1 MQYKTSKLLALHKL
15 RNWLAADMSLQRFM
29 VDIETLSQ
37 DTDAVISTIGCVAFS
52 LNRIG
57 STSMFYTRVSIESC
71 HAIGLRM
78 DPATVLW
85 WMDQPDAARREITS
99 RDGLATIYT
108 ALQGLSDFIKSESQG
123 REIRMYAK
131 DPDFDCVILRTA
143 YKRTHIECPWDYWQT
158 RSVRTTLED
167 NGYTKKLKAKH
178 HALNDALLQVQAVQE
193 ALNPDL
199 FITQEAASGIAQ

>member
-1 MQYKTSKLLALHKL
+1 MSRWSRPQKSK
-15 RNWLAADMSLQRFM
+15 NWLAADMSLQRFM
-29 VDIETLSQ
+29 VDIETLGR

-52 LNRIG
+52 LNKIG

-78 DPATVLW
+78 DPGTVLW
-85 WMDQPDAARREITS
+85 WMDQPDSARREITS
-99 RDGLATIYT
+99 RDGLASIYT
-108 ALQGLSDFIKSESQG
+108 ALQGLSDFIRTESRG
-123 REIRMYAK
+123 REIRVYAK

-143 YKRTHIECPWDYWQT
+143 YQRSHMPCPWDYWQT

-167 NGYTKKLKAKH
+167 AAYDKKLKAQH
-178 HALNDALLQVQAVQE
+178 HALNDALIQVQAVQE

>member
-1 MQYKTSKLLALHKL
+1 
-15 RNWLAADMSLQRFM
+15 MSLQRFM

-52 LNRIG
+52 TNKIG
-57 STSMFYTRVSIESC
+57 STAMFYTRVSIESC

-99 RDGLATIYT
+99 REGLASIYT
-108 ALQGLSDFIKSESQG
+108 ALQGLADFIQSEARG
-123 REIRMYAK
+123 REIRVYAK

-143 YKRTHIECPWDYWQT
+143 YKRTHMPCPWDYWQT

-167 NGYTKKLKAKH
+167 AGYNKKLKAQH
-178 HALNDALLQVQAVQE
+178 HALNDALIQVQAVQE

-199 FITQEAASGIAQ
+199 FTPPEVASGITQ